1 MTTKFKNLRKYVETA
16 KGCILENATYKVI
29 HDLKEQG
36 PYWSGTFE
44 RSWVGVAG
52 NVSIPM
58 IIAPP
63 AEPPPVARTPKL
75 ITPPSV
81 TRYQTGTSVSNYTIG
96 NLTTYRAVAQDLVVG
111 RIKGGGNE
119 TAGWDWYRGYL
130 SSFFRSTLQAT
141 VTSVLKADPRVTKNF
156 S

>member
-1 MTTKFKNLRKYVETA
+1 MTTKLKNLRKYVETA

-81 TRYQTGTSVSNYTIG
+81 TRYQAGTSVNNYTIG
-96 NLTTYRAVAQDLVVG
+96 NQTTYRAIAQDLVVG
-111 RIKGGGNE
+111 RIKDGGNE
-119 TAGWDWYRGYL
+119 TAGWDWYRSYL
-130 SSFFRSTLQAT
+130 SGPFRDTLQGTAKN
-141 VTSVLKADPRVTKNF
+141 VLKADPRVTKNF

>member
-81 TRYQTGTSVSNYTIG
+81 TRYQTGTLVSNYTIG
-96 NLTTYRAVAQDLVVG
+96 NLTKYRAIAQDLVVG